1 MEVTNVYN
9 GDTDEMCVVIKSE
22 LLRQYYKQFLGLF
35 SIGKKKCSEAFK
47 GLSLKKEKENTVKI
61 VISSENTELPPSFPS
76 PFASLFP
83 DAEPRKAV
91 IRINKKTADAIDDL
105 ISKFAELASKEKTK
119 TTEFLPLEGYDIEKM
134 KEDIINAIRNKR
146 NFLIIDSYD
155 SYLSNQNKMD
165 EMEIV
170 YNQYAIEFGTDE
182 YADVALMIYEGNL
195 ETLRATYKD
204 KLVTTSWY

>member
-9 GDTDEMCVVIKSE
+9 GDTNETYVVIKSE

-35 SIGKKKCSEAFK
+35 NIGKKKCSEAFK

-61 VISSENTELPPSFPS
+61 VISSEKAKLPPSFS
-76 PFASLFP
+76 VFAPLFP
-83 DAEPRKAV
+83 DAEPQKAV
-91 IRINKKTADAIDDL
+91 MSINKETADAIDDL

-134 KEDIINAIRNKR
+134 KEDVVNAIRNKR

-155 SYLSNQNKMD
+155 SYLSSQSKVD

-170 YNQYAIEFGTDE
+170 YNQYAVEFGTDE
-182 YADVALMIYEGNL
+182 YADVALLIYEGDL

-204 KLVTTSWY
+204 KLVTTSWF